1 MPLYKIVYL
10 DKEGKKKKKTLEAA
24 QEQDIYNILKKNN
37 QTLLSIEESKGF
49 FDKIKNY
56 FTKLQQTNL
65 FGTTVDVTT
74 IILFARQLGA
84 MLGAGIPIIE
94 ALETLLKDQGNAE
107 FKDAL
112 QHIVDDISSG
122 LSFSDAIAKY
132 PKLFNNL
139 FVNMIRSAEEA
150 GGLDITL
157 ISISDYLEKIK
168 DIKDRIKSA
177 TRYPLIVFSFV
188 VVATA
193 TMVVFIV
200 PKFKMIYTKL
210 GADLPITTR
219 FLMNFTDFV
228 QSYFYLIL
236 IGIVGIFFLIKYL
249 INNYYNVKYHYH
261 RFLLKFPKLGSIYKM
276 GLLINFSKTFGI
288 LLRSGINIIQALELS
303 KNILNNSVYKES
315 IKRVKDKIE
324 AGNLIHNSFLEE
336 GRLYPNIFIQ
346 MLGTGEETGS
356 LDDMLIK
363 FNDYFEREINKK
375 IDNISS
381 ALEPFFIIL
390 IAGIILFITLS
401 IYLPI
406 FKLGQVMRNIS

>member
-1 MPLYKIVYL
+1 MPLYKVVYL
-10 DKEGKKKKKTLEAA
+10 DQDGNKKRKTLEASK
-24 QEQDIYNILKKNN
+24 EQDIYNILKKNN
-37 QTLLSIEESKGF
+37 QTLLSIEESKGLI
-49 FDKIKNY
+49 DKIKNY
-56 FTKLQQTNL
+56 ILKLKQTNV
-65 FGTTVDVTT
+65 FGTTVDISL

-94 ALETLLKDQGNAE
+94 ALETLMKDQENIE
-107 FKDAL
+107 FKNAL
-112 QHIVDDISSG
+112 QNIVNDISSG

-132 PKLFNNL
+132 PNLFNNL

-150 GGLDITL
+150 GGLSVTL
-157 ISISDYLEKIK
+157 ISISEYLEKIK
-168 DIKDRIKSA
+168 NIKDRIKSA
-177 TRYPLIVFSFV
+177 TRYPTIVFSLV
-188 VVATA
+188 IVATA

-219 FLMNFTDFV
+219 FLMGFAEFV
-228 QSYFYLIL
+228 QSYSYIIIIALFGL
-236 IGIVGIFFLIKYL
+236 FFLVKYL
-249 INNYYNVKYHYH
+249 INNYYKVKFIYHK
-261 RFLLKFPKLGSIYKM
+261 FLLKFPKLGSIYKM

-288 LLRSGINIIQALELS
+288 LIRSGINILQALELS
-303 KNILNNSVYKES
+303 KNILNNTVYKES
-315 IKRVKDKIE
+315 IERVKNKIE

-336 GRLYPNIFIQ
+336 GKLYPNVFIQ
-346 MLGTGEETGS
+346 MIGTGEETGS

-363 FNDYFEREINKK
+363 FNNYFENEINKK

-381 ALEPFFIIL
+381 ALEPFFIII

-401 IYLPI
+401 IYLPV

>member
-24 QEQDIYNILKKNN
+24 KEQDIYNILKKNN

-94 ALETLLKDQGNAE
+94 ALETLLKDQENVE
-107 FKDAL
+107 FKEAL

-236 IGIVGIFFLIKYL
+236 IGVVGIFFLIKYL

-261 RFLLKFPKLGSIYKM
+261 RFLLKFPKLGNIYKM

-346 MLGTGEETGS
+346 MVGTGEETGS
-356 LDDMLIK
+356 LDEMLIK